1 VNGSLDKDIIAMLRH
16 GFFYFKEICLAH
28 IKIVMRFCLTFFICM
43 VMMPVFAQTER
54 DDRQAIERTVQL
66 YFDGMMDR
74 NLSKLQEAF
83 HPEAR
88 LIGYRGDNFTVTSF
102 SDWSTA
108 TSKGDKRDKSKF
120 ENNLLDVEVKGNT
133 ALAKTELFWPGIYY
147 YDFLTLI
154 KIDGE
159 WKIVHKTWYEEK
171 R

>member
-1 VNGSLDKDIIAMLRH
+1 
-16 GFFYFKEICLAH
+16 
-28 IKIVMRFCLTFFICM
+28 MRFFLTLFICM
-43 VMMPVFAQTER
+43 VMLPIFAQTKK

-102 SDWSTA
+102 ADWSTA